1 MLILALD
8 TALAACS
15 AAIVR
20 DGETLASRE
29 VPMTRGHAEALA
41 PLVAEL
47 ATKANIAMAD
57 LNRIAVT
64 VGPGTFTGLRVGIAF
79 ARGLGL
85 ALDIPVIGI
94 STTEAVAKAIGAP
107 LIVGIH
113 AAALDD
119 IYFEAYCDG
128 EQVIPPST
136 LALTEAAERVRNL
149 GGTPVLAGT
158 AADRLAALVGGATV
172 FDQPLPNPIIVAILG
187 AERDPSSA
195 PPSPL
200 YLRPPHITQPKPK

>member
-15 AAIVR
+15 AAIIR

-29 VPMTRGHAEALA
+29 IPMTRGHAEALA

-47 ATKANIAMAD
+47 ANEANIAMAELD
-57 LNRIAVT
+57 RIAVT

-85 ALDIPVIGI
+85 ALAAPVIGI

-107 LIVGIH
+107 LSVGIH

-119 IYFEAYCDG
+119 IYIEAYRDN
-128 EQVIPPST
+128 EVVIPPST
-136 LALTEAAERVRNL
+136 MALTEAAELVESL
-149 GGTPVLAGT
+149 GGAPVLAGT
-158 AADRLAALVGGATV
+158 AANRLAALVPGAIV
-172 FDQPLPNPIIVAILG
+172 FDQPLPNPVVIATLAAG
-187 AERDPSSA
+187 RDPANA